1 MHNTF
6 YSNIHTTWTKRST
19 ALKVPQDKPG
29 QHIGRNDSDDPEDI
43 RKQVKEQEEIRFLGY
58 FRSPP
63 CKLCGM
69 DDHNM
74 VKRTNESDEHY
85 TEEYEC
91 PVSLNI
97 GKYDRSIGTRIFEMS
112 DERFLNYYGYNQEA
126 IIEAY
131 EKFTTIGAGSRIPT
145 LQRQLRLQNLISL
158 CSKEREICAST
169 FKSMNKHIARG
180 DDEDNDDDE
189 GYITNQG
196 QTALPQT
203 SINESKPKSTESLNP
218 NKSHDEDVEVNRF
231 PKRARTEVDYN
242 EDTPPLENELFE
254 GCFDSLITHN
264 EPGMGIGVIA
274 TKRIGRN
281 VLLGEY
287 TGTIKTLQE
296 VIERTDLDP
305 PYYIVATETAD
316 HFIDGEGD
324 LGNILKYIN
333 HKCIDPNCRLVNLTP
348 TRVGIQTRKT
358 IQPNEKLNYNY
369 NLVYPEGSVVRRIK
383 CVCTPECQHYL

>member
-1 MHNTF
+1 MYYNLCTYI
-6 YSNIHTTWTKRST
+6 YSTGTKRST
-19 ALKVPQDKPG
+19 ALKASQDKA
-29 QHIGRNDSDDPEDI
+29 REKTDTKESNDPEEV
-43 RKQVKEQEEIRFLGY
+43 RKQIKDQEEIRFLEY

-69 DDHNM
+69 NDHNM
-74 VKRTNESDEHY
+74 IKRTTEPDGHY

-91 PVSLNI
+91 PVASNS
-97 GKYDRSIGTRIFEMS
+97 GSYDRSIGPKIFEMS
-112 DERFLNYYGYNQEA
+112 DEKFLNHYGYNEEA
-126 IIEAY
+126 VVMAY
-131 EKFTTIGAGSRIPT
+131 REFTIKGAGSRIPSS
-145 LQRQLRLQNLISL
+145 QRQLRLQNLINL
-158 CSKEREICAST
+158 CVKEREKCSSI
-169 FKSMNKHIARG
+169 FKSVNKLGGHEDENDDDDG
-180 DDEDNDDDE
+180 DDESHTVNPILTSSTQEISIHMDNTSLKESRSDKNS
-189 GYITNQG
+189 GITR
-196 QTALPQT
+196 
-203 SINESKPKSTESLNP
+203 SS
-218 NKSHDEDVEVNRF
+218 
-231 PKRARTEVDYN
+231 KRARTDIDYN
-242 EDTPPLENELFE
+242 EDKPPPETELFE
-254 GCFDSLITHN
+254 NCFDSLITYN
-264 EPGMGIGVIA
+264 EPGMGIGVIS
-274 TKRIGRN
+274 TRRISRG

-296 VIERTDLDP
+296 VIDRTELDP

-316 HFIDGEGD
+316 HFIDGEN